1 MTHYKTVF
9 SHGHHIFVYK
19 TVNYK
24 SCIYIKG
31 HLLDRATFLPAL
43 IKTNEACQSS
53 VRCYI
58 FLDQISLMVMNLLV
72 NKFCFSR
79 VHAVREHGVVH
90 GAESCLA
97 LSCVHRITSPAFW
110 SSRVHFWVPES
121 QQFSKL
127 SHRCT
132 ALILVPWQINEGIEW
147 GALFLSYFCL
157 LQQGLRVWSHN

>member
-1 MTHYKTVF
+1 MTESTEYEHSFKREKLHRLTHYKTVF

-31 HLLDRATFLPAL
+31 HPLDRATFLPAL
-43 IKTNEACQSS
+43 ITTNEVCQSS

-58 FLDQISLMVMNLLV
+58 FSDQISLMVINLLV

-79 VHAVREHGVVH
+79 VSAIREHGVVH

-97 LSCVHRITSPAFW
+97 LSCVHGTTSPAFW

-121 QQFSKL
+121 QQPPN
-127 SHRCT
+127 CPVD
-132 ALILVPWQINEGIEW
+132 ALHSFWYHG
-147 GALFLSYFCL
+147 
-157 LQQGLRVWSHN
+157 R